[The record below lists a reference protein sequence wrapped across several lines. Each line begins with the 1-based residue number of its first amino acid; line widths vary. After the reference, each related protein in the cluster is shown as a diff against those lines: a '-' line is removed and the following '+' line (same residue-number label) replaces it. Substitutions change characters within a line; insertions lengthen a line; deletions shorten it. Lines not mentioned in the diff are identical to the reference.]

1 MKKYYKISKTV
12 LKTAIRELNDGNII
26 IHSTDTLPGLAVD
39 ATNDIALKKLI
50 KLKGRG
56 GPFSII
62 VASIGMISEYS
73 FVSELNGAIINKIL
87 PGPYTVLLKNN
98 NKNKL
103 SNYVVEKSELIGFRI
118 PKHSFSQNLV
128 KGLNR
133 PIVTTSFNITGQESI
148 LELEK
153 VSEHFK
159 EIVIF
164 DDERRAPSKGSTILD
179 LSQQNMKV
187 IRKGDGDLPK

>member
-62 VASIGMISEYS
+62 VTSIGMISEYS
-73 FVSELNGAIINKIL
+73 FVSELNEGIINKIL

-179 LSQQNMKV
+179 LSQQNMKI

>member
-1 MKKYYKISKTV
+1 MKKYYKISKTA

-62 VASIGMISEYS
+62 VTSIGMISEYS
-73 FVSELNGAIINKIL
+73 FVSELNEVIINKIL

-179 LSQQNMKV
+179 LSQQNMKI

>member
-62 VASIGMISEYS
+62 VTSIGMISEYS
-73 FVSELNGAIINKIL
+73 FVSELNEAIINKIL

-179 LSQQNMKV
+179 LSQQNMKI

>member
-1 MKKYYKISKTV
+1 MKKYFKISKKS
-12 LKTAIRELNDGNII
+12 LKIAQREILEGNII

-39 ATNDIALKKLI
+39 ATNDYALKRLI

-62 VASIGMISEYS
+62 VASIDMISRYS
-73 FVSELNGAIINKIL
+73 FVSKMNAAKINEIL

-98 NKNKL
+98 DSNNLSSYVTDQSKL
-103 SNYVVEKSELIGFRI
+103 VGFRI

-128 KGLNR
+128 KSLNQ
-133 PIVTTSFNITGQESI
+133 PIVTTSFNITGQKSI

-164 DDERRAPSKGSTILD
+164 DDEKRDPSKGSTILD
-179 LSQQNMKV
+179 LSQRNMKI
-187 IRKGDGDLPK
+187 IRKGDGDLPI

>member
-1 MKKYYKISKTV
+1 MKKYYKISKTA

-62 VASIGMISEYS
+62 VTSIGMISEYS
-73 FVSELNGAIINKIL
+73 FVSELNEAIINKIL

>member
-1 MKKYYKISKTV
+1 MKKYYKISKTA

-62 VASIGMISEYS
+62 VTSIGMISEYS
-73 FVSELNGAIINKIL
+73 FVSELNEGIINKIL

-179 LSQQNMKV
+179 LSQQNMKI

>member
-1 MKKYYKISKTV
+1 MKKYYKISKTA

-62 VASIGMISEYS
+62 VTSISMISEYS
-73 FVSELNGAIINKIL
+73 FVSELNEGIINKIL

-179 LSQQNMKV
+179 LSQQNMKI

>member
-12 LKTAIRELNDGNII
+12 LKIAIRELNDGNII

-62 VASIGMISEYS
+62 VTSIGMISEYS
-73 FVSELNGAIINKIL
+73 FVSELNEVIINKIL

-179 LSQQNMKV
+179 LSQKNMKI

>member
-1 MKKYYKISKTV
+1 MKKYYKISKTA

-62 VASIGMISEYS
+62 VNSIGMISKYS
-73 FVSELNGAIINKIL
+73 FVSEMNEVIINKIL

-98 NKNKL
+98 NNNKL

-128 KGLNR
+128 KGLDR

-164 DDERRAPSKGSTILD
+164 DDERRAPSRGSTILD
-179 LSQQNMKV
+179 LSQQNIKI
-187 IRKGDGDLPK
+187 IRKGDGDLPQ

>member
-62 VASIGMISEYS
+62 VTSIGMISEYS
-73 FVSELNGAIINKIL
+73 FVSELNEGIINKIL